1 MAAATPPW
9 PVFHLDCRTG
19 SLQESCREG
28 AALIRSR
35 NLLELFD
42 TILDLLGQVLNWH
55 QCLQSQTLMLP
66 HPCLKMMPSDVPG
79 PSPSIRSSGLR
90 HITIL
95 RRGHFDHRQVRGS
108 TTPGP
113 DGLEGELR

>member
-42 TILDLLGQVLNWH
+42 TILDLL
-55 QCLQSQTLMLP
+55 
-66 HPCLKMMPSDVPG
+66 VPIG
-79 PSPSIRSSGLR
+79 AS
-90 HITIL
+90 
-95 RRGHFDHRQVRGS
+95 
-108 TTPGP
+108 
-113 DGLEGELR
+113 